1 MSTVNGENVI
11 VIDIALDED
20 NNLQKIEESAVLEN
34 ADIGFIKPYA
44 GTSIPEGYLYCDG
57 SAISRTAYPELFAAI
72 GTVWGEGDGAE
83 TFNIP
88 DLRGIFVRCD
98 GGENNA
104 DIGVRQEDAIRDI
117 TGGFAVRSYM
127 ANNVTQIT
135 DSPSGAFAQN
145 VYSNP
150 SSTDYTNIVS
160 GRAKTE
166 QWTFAASNVVPTAAE
181 VRPVNVA
188 MKYCIRYI

>member
-104 DIGVRQEDAIRDI
+104 EIGVRQEDAIRNI
-117 TGGFAVRSYM
+117 TGSLLGLVAIGLAQNEPGVLYATATGHGAASATSM
-127 ANNVTQIT
+127 PST
-135 DSPSGAFAQN
+135 SSGAN
-145 VYSNP
+145 M
-150 SSTDYTNIVS
+150 YTSAYIDIS
-160 GRAKTE
+160 R
-166 QWTFAASNVVPTAAE
+166 QVPTAE
-181 VRPVNVA
+181 ENRPVNIAVL
-188 MKYCIRYI
+188 YCMIYE